1 MFRRLG
7 QFVKRPLLAQRKG
20 VISWPILV
28 IIDSR
33 SQLEH
38 ATKDKLE
45 GGDDDVSRCE
55 GSDFSNYELIGSTI
69 LSTSKVFVRCKNCN
83 INVSMIT

>member
-7 QFVKRPLLAQRKG
+7 RFVKRSLLAQRKR
-20 VISWPILV
+20 VISWPISV
-28 IIDSR
+28 IVEAR

-45 GGDDDVSRCE
+45 GGDDDISRCK
-55 GSDFSNYELIGSTI
+55 GSDFSNL
-69 LSTSKVFVRCKNCN
+69 
-83 INVSMIT
+83 